1 MWRLARIM
9 GKKQNPLIFDKLPY
23 FGNSQFRIA
32 YSRVPRWKLQSVI
45 MHHGTPWDRVH
56 LHRILSPDNSSSSR
70 GILAQGLVPSINVRA
85 IFNSGSS
92 TYKGRTTQ
100 SGFIIYHLSTVNEV
114 GASLHPID
122 HNKPEGSILLSND
135 NILFLCCPGILIN
148 KKERNLRWTVIIF
161 AVISPFFLRW
171 QPPLLT

>member
-1 MWRLARIM
+1 MTPGKDN
-9 GKKQNPLIFDKLPY
+9 GKKTKTPYLWKITIFWWLSVPHCLFTSSPVKASISNHASRHTLGQSASSQNPITR
-23 FGNSQFRIA
+23 QFIIVSWNTRPGF
-32 YSRVPRWKLQSVI
+32 SSFHKCTCHLQF
-45 MHHGTPWDRVH
+45 WFFF
-56 LHRILSPDNSSSSR
+56 SS
-70 GILAQGLVPSINVRA
+70 
-85 IFNSGSS
+85 
-92 TYKGRTTQ
+92 KGRTTQ

-122 HNKPEGSILLSND
+122 HNKPEGRILLSND

-148 KKERNLRWTVIIF
+148 KERNLRWTVIIF